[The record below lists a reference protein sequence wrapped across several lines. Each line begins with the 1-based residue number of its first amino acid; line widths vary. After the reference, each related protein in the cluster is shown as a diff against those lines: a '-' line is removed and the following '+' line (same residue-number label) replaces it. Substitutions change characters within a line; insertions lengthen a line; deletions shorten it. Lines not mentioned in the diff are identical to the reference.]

1 MINPGG
7 GMRVVGLMSGTSA
20 DGIESAV
27 VHISGAP
34 PHLRASIESHISV
47 PYPAVVRNAI
57 LRIAG
62 GASVTTAEISR
73 LNFLLGELFAKA
85 ALRASRPF
93 RSPSRR
99 IDLIGSHGQT
109 IYHQGQASN
118 FLGSSVAS
126 TFQIAEP
133 SVIAE
138 RTGIPVI
145 ADFRPSDLAAGGQG
159 APLVPFVDY
168 LLYNHPRLG
177 RIALNIGGIANL
189 TAIPPAARTQDVF
202 AFDSGPGNM
211 LIDALVREYSRGR
224 NRYDRDG
231 RQALRGHFLRPL
243 ADELMRHPFL
253 RREVPR
259 SAGRE
264 EFGAALVAQILAWQ
278 QRNKADNS
286 SVLRTATAVTA
297 LTIAQ
302 ACCKHVLPRAQ
313 FHELIVSG
321 GGAANPLMM
330 LQLSA
335 LLPELRLR
343 LSNEFGVPSA
353 AKEAF
358 AFAIL
363 AYETWHGR
371 PSSLPSSTGAKHA
384 AILGK
389 LSLPARRNSQ
399 RRPR

>member
-1 MINPGG
+1 MNRVRR
-7 GMRVVGLMSGTSA
+7 GMRVLGLISGTSA
-20 DGIESAV
+20 DAIEAAV

-34 PHLRASIESHISV
+34 PHLRARIESHISV
-47 PYPAVVRNAI
+47 PYPAAVRTAI
-57 LRIAG
+57 LRVAE

-85 ALRASRPF
+85 ALRAGHQF

-99 IDLIGSHGQT
+99 ISLIGSHGQT
-109 IYHQGQASN
+109 IYHQGQPSN
-118 FLGSSVAS
+118 FHGSPITA
-126 TFQIAEP
+126 TLQIAEP
-133 SVIAE
+133 SIIAE

-145 ADFRPSDLAAGGQG
+145 ADFRPSDMAAGGQG
-159 APLVPFVDY
+159 APLVSFVDY
-168 LLYNHPRLG
+168 LLYRHPRRG
-177 RIALNIGGIANL
+177 RIALNIGGIANI
-189 TAIPPAARTQDVF
+189 TACPPAARPQDVL
-202 AFDSGPGNM
+202 AFDTGPGNM

-224 NRYDRDG
+224 SHYDRDA
-231 RQALRGHFLRPL
+231 RQALRGHFLRRL
-243 ADELMRHPFL
+243 ADELMCHSFL

-259 SAGRE
+259 TAGRE
-264 EFGAALVAQILAWQ
+264 EFGVALVAQILAWQ
-278 QRNKADNS
+278 RRNKAENS
-286 SVLRTATAVTA
+286 SVLRTVTAVTA

-302 ACCKHVLPRAQ
+302 ACCKHVLPRAK

-321 GGAANPLMM
+321 GGAANPLLI

-335 LLPELRLR
+335 LLPELRLC
-343 LSNEFGVPSA
+343 LSNELGVPSA

-389 LSLPARRNSQ
+389 LSLPPRLNSQ
-399 RRPR
+399 SHPR